1 MPEISRF
8 SGIRITMYY
17 APREHPPPHSHAEV
31 GEEEAV
37 ILIATGQ
44 LIDGWIPNTAL
55 SKVQQWCELHRT
67 ELQKNWTYA
76 MSRQQS
82 LESIKPLP

>member
-8 SGIRITMYY
+8 YGIRITMYY
-17 APREHPPPHSHAEV
+17 APKEHPPPHFHAEV
-31 GEEEAV
+31 GDDEAV

-44 LIDGWIPNTAL
+44 LIEGRIPNAAL
-55 SKVQQWCELHRT
+55 SKVQLWCELHRT
-67 ELQKNWTYA
+67 ELQQNWTYA

-82 LESIKPLP
+82 LEPIEPLL